1 MACGYEEERGRVLKI
16 RSCGECGEDPEL
28 KRLQIAESFGGLKA
42 LRSLPEAKL
51 GSLRKQNIAFLQLL
65 KSHRFFAEFGAGIT
79 APFKQR
85 FSAALMPSYWRV
97 RDRLGGG

>member
-42 LRSLPEAKL
+42 LRSLL
-51 GSLRKQNIAFLQLL
+51 KQNW
-65 KSHRFFAEFGAGIT
+65 
-79 APFKQR
+79 
-85 FSAALMPSYWRV
+85 ALS
-97 RDRLGGG
+97 GSKT